1 MLLRKGKQFYLSQ
14 ELAEQQEI
22 GREPTIYALIDCI
35 TLGDPEDTTNIG
47 CLLQYLDA
55 EGNKQEVVK
64 FLNTLIPV
72 YPDEEDLYRVIDKL
86 KHTYYSLC
94 EQDAEQAKMFIK
106 DFAEYLKRKEK

>member
-1 MLLRKGKQFYLSQ
+1 MLLREGRQFYSSQ

-22 GREPTIYALIDCI
+22 GRRATIYTLIDYL
-35 TLGDPEDTTNIG
+35 TFGDPKDTANIG

-55 EGNKQEVVK
+55 EDNKQEVVK
-64 FLNTLIPV
+64 FFNTLIPV
-72 YPDEEDLYRVIDKL
+72 YPDEDDLYGVIDKL

>member
-1 MLLRKGKQFYLSQ
+1 MLLREGKQFYLVQ

-22 GREPTIYALIDCI
+22 GRKATIYALIGYT
-35 TLGDPEDTTNIG
+35 TLGDPKDTANIG

-55 EGNKQEVVK
+55 EGNVQQTEK

-86 KHTYYSLC
+86 KRTYYSLC